1 MRTYDSRSAAE
12 LFGVDGWFKASAS
25 DANGTGCVE
34 VNFARVP
41 SDSWFKASAS
51 NANGTGCVEVTFGQ
65 PGVVGLRDSKNP
77 DGGAFAF
84 TAAEWRAFRAHV
96 SRD

>member
-25 DANGTGCVE
+25 
-34 VNFARVP
+34 
-41 SDSWFKASAS
+41 
-51 NANGTGCVEVTFGQ
+51 NANGTGCVEVTYGQ
-65 PGVVGLRDSKNP
+65 PGAVGLRDSKNP

-84 TAAEWRAFRAHV
+84 TAAEWRAFRARV
-96 SRD
+96 SSD

>member
-25 DANGTGCVE
+25 
-34 VNFARVP
+34 
-41 SDSWFKASAS
+41 
-51 NANGTGCVEVTFGQ
+51 NANGTGCVEVAFGQ

-84 TAAEWRAFRAHV
+84 TATEWRAFRAYV
-96 SRD
+96 SRG